1 MFQLNEFISSYLGLR
16 YNEHSCSQISLSLSS
31 VSISKKTRENP
42 NWIHSMF
49 PNYPVTVYAPLSS
62 LVDWTGG
69 PPYYAMLPS
78 SIMIKSSHFKKQ
90 TTQDSTSI
98 VSIRFLKYVANG

>member
-49 PNYPVTVYAPLSS
+49 PNYPVTVYA
-62 LVDWTGG
+62 
-69 PPYYAMLPS
+69 MLPS

-98 VSIRFLKYVANG
+98 VSIRL